1 MRKKAKVYKQKTEQR
16 NRSVREEAV
25 DYSSPT
31 KKPMLNYTSLEISN
45 LRCLRNLRI
54 EQLSLVNLITGINN
68 VGKTSL
74 LEGLFLHMG
83 RINPTLALLVDR
95 FRGIDVLSEVP
106 GSRWRTLFWQFR
118 ETDPIRIVS
127 KNSKGTQ
134 RSLGITLR
142 PSSSAIL
149 EEKAAKGETELLG
162 SLGQDIVFTYK
173 EGDKKP
179 VSVVGTPLVIKEQN
193 TLQLRLKMQ
202 PPPPPPPFPGIF
214 ISSAHQ
220 GGIEEDTQRFSDL
233 RKKLHD
239 KFILDALKV
248 IEPRLE
254 KLEILSHQGI
264 SMLHGYLKGYDEP
277 VPSPL
282 LGDGVKRV
290 MSLLLAIGSSRNGV
304 VLVDEVENGIHHSL
318 MPSVWGAI
326 AEGASLF
333 NAQVFATTHS
343 AECVYAAHE
352 AFKARESYDFKLH
365 RLDRVDGVVKAVTYD
380 QESLE
385 GALSIPLEVRG

>member
-1 MRKKAKVYKQKTEQR
+1 MKKKTKAFKQKTAQT
-16 NRSVREEAV
+16 NKSVQEEAV
-25 DYSSPT
+25 AYSYPA
-31 KKPMLNYTSLEISN
+31 KKSMLNYASLEIN
-45 LRCLRNLRI
+45 NFRCLQNLHI
-54 EQLSLVNLITGINN
+54 EQLGRVNLITGINN

-83 RINPTLALLVDR
+83 SMNPALALLIDS
-95 FRGIDVLSEVP
+95 FRGLEILNEMA
-106 GSRWRTLFWQFR
+106 GSRWRTLFWQFKY
-118 ETDPIRIVS
+118 TAPIRIVS
-127 KNSKGTQ
+127 RNSKGSQ
-134 RSLGITLR
+134 RSLTITLK
-142 PSSSAIL
+142 PSSSTIFEGKIAR
-149 EEKAAKGETELLG
+149 GETELE
-162 SLGQDIVFTYK
+162 SLGQDIVLTYK
-173 EGDKKP
+173 DDNKKP
-179 VSVVGTPLVIKEQN
+179 AQVVGTPMIIKKEDIVR
-193 TLQLRLKMQ
+193 LQLKME
-202 PPPPPPPFPGIF
+202 PLPPPPPFPGMF
-214 ISSAHQ
+214 ISSRHQ
-220 GGIEEDTQRFSDL
+220 GGIEEGIQRFSDL
-233 RKKLHD
+233 RKKRQD
-239 KFILDALKV
+239 EFILGALKF

-254 KLEILSHQGI
+254 KLEILSYQGI

-352 AFKARESYDFKLH
+352 AFKAREYYDFKLH